1 MSESAAPAGYRAW
14 LVDLDGTL
22 YDARWLK
29 LAMAAE
35 LGLVGAPAWS
45 IVRQFRREH
54 ERLRAEAYSGEVTP
68 FEKQLRRTATV
79 LGVPPERVRAR
90 VDEWLIR
97 RPCKWI
103 RAFRRRS
110 LLAEIQ
116 AFREA
121 GGRTAVVSDYPA
133 NQKLEALG
141 ATSLFDAVVANG
153 EPGGPDRLK
162 PAPDG
167 LLLAARR
174 LDVTPEDCLV
184 LGDRDDAD
192 GAAARAAGMGFRLVG

>member
-1 MSESAAPAGYRAW
+1 MSESAAARAYRAW

-35 LGLVGAPAWS
+35 LGLLGAPAWS
-45 IVRQFRREH
+45 IVRRFRREH
-54 ERLRAEAYSGEVTP
+54 ERLRAEVYSGELTP
-68 FEKQLRRTATV
+68 FEEQLRRTAAA
-79 LGVPPERVRAR
+79 LGAPPERVRAR
-90 VDEWLIR
+90 VEEWLVR

-110 LLAEIQ
+110 LLTEIRD
-116 AFREA
+116 FREA
-121 GGRTAVVSDYPA
+121 GGRTALVSDYPA
-133 NQKLEALG
+133 KQKLEALG
-141 ATSLFDAVVANG
+141 ASSLFDVVIANG

-167 LLLAARR
+167 LLLAAKA
-174 LDVTPEDCLV
+174 LDVAPEDCLV
-184 LGDRDDAD
+184 LGDREDAD
-192 GAAARAAGMGFRLVG
+192 GAAARAAGMEFRLVG

>member
-1 MSESAAPAGYRAW
+1 MSEATAPRTYRAW

-29 LAMAAE
+29 LAMLAE
-35 LGLVGAPAWS
+35 LGLLGAPDWRV
-45 IVRQFRREH
+45 VRQFRREH
-54 ERLRAEAYSGEVTP
+54 ERLRAQAYAGKRTP
-68 FEKQLRRTATV
+68 FEEQLRRTAAA
-79 LGVPPERVRAR
+79 LEAPPERVQAQ
-90 VDEWLIR
+90 VDEWMIR

-110 LLAEIQ
+110 LLAEIED
-116 AFREA
+116 FRGA

-133 NQKLEALG
+133 KQKLEALG
-141 ATSLFDAVVANG
+141 ASPLFDAVVANG

-167 LLLAARR
+167 LLLAAQA
-174 LDVTPEDCLV
+174 LDVAPEDCLV
-184 LGDRDDAD
+184 LGDRADAD
-192 GAAARAAGMGFRLVG
+192 GAAARAAGMAFRLVR

>member
-1 MSESAAPAGYRAW
+1 MSEAAQPQRYRAW

-22 YDARWLK
+22 YEARWLK

-35 LGLVGAPAWS
+35 LGLLGAPSWS

-54 ERLRAEAYSGEVTP
+54 ERLRAEVYSGELTP
-68 FEKQLRRTATV
+68 FEEQLRRTTAA
-79 LGVPPERVRAR
+79 LGAPPDQVRAC

-103 RAFRRRS
+103 RAFRRQS

-133 NQKLEALG
+133 KQKLEALG